1 MERMIKGILIV
12 FILISTLIITYAVF
26 ADPLSYIV
34 ETFNSIDDT
43 NSDTMNLLPWALGAS
58 VVFGIFFSLILLA
71 MYGHKKEY
79 EQE

>member
-1 MERMIKGILIV
+1 MFRAIIV
-12 FILISTLIITYAVF
+12 VFVLISSLIICYAVF
-26 ADPLSYIV
+26 ADPLSYLV
-34 ETFNSIDDT
+34 DTFNSIDDT
-43 NSDTMNLLPWALGAS
+43 NEDTMNLLPWALGAS